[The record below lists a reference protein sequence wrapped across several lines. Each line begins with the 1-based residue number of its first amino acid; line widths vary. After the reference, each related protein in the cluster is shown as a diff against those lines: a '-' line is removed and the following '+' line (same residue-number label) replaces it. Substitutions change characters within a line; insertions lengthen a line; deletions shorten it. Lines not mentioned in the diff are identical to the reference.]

1 MNTQMSPS
9 TMDSLVPA
17 IIFSTSAV
25 GTFMFATATSIE
37 QAVIGLC
44 IMALCLLVCYFE
56 FLRTTER
63 VESNKID

>member
-1 MNTQMSPS
+1 MNNQMSPS

-25 GTFMFATATSIE
+25 GTFMFATATDIPS
-37 QAVIGLC
+37 AVIGLC
-44 IMALCLLVCYFE
+44 IIALCFLVCYFE

-63 VESNKID
+63 VAPNKID